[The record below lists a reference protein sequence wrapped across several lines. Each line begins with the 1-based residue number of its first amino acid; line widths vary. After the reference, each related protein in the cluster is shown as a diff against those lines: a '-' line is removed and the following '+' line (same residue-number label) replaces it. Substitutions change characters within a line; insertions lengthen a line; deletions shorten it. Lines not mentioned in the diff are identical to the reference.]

1 MLPNTFV
8 IFLPNTFYTAN
19 NTRMHS
25 TTLHKNEPVGH
36 LQQYEIEE
44 NILRISTNNADV
56 ILSVY
61 HESVIRVQIYKEGL
75 PHEDNPYSVIEK
87 PSDMPV
93 HFEEQDDKLILA
105 TAMIR
110 VEIAKSPVRITFLDK
125 DGHVINADDPAFG
138 SSWIGEEATTYK
150 VLQEG
155 ERFLGL
161 GEKTGGLD
169 RRGKAYT
176 NWNYDYFAYPTDGDP
191 LYMSVPFY
199 IGIHHGLCY
208 GIFFDNT
215 YKTQFNFGAS
225 NRRFSY
231 FQSQG
236 PGMDYYFIHHDDME
250 GIIEAYTLLTGRTP
264 LPPKWCLGYQQC
276 RYSYY
281 PDKEVLQVARTFREK
296 NLPAD
301 VIYLDI
307 HYMEDYKVFTFH
319 PERFPNPKQL
329 VDELESMGFHVVV
342 IVDPGVK
349 IEEGYD
355 CYNSGREKDVF
366 AKYPDGTYYEGAV
379 WPGWCHF
386 PDFTRAATREWWGAQ
401 YTIYT
406 EAGIEGFWNDM
417 NEPATWGNNIPDLVE
432 FDFEGQGATH
442 KKAHNVYG
450 MQMVRSTYEGTRKLL
465 NGKRPFILSRSGY
478 AGIQRYAAVWTGD
491 NVADDDHMLTGVRLI
506 NSLGLSGIPY
516 AGYDVGG
523 FAGDA
528 SRQLFARWIALGTF
542 SPFYRGHSMINSRD
556 AEPWTFGE
564 EVEEIS
570 RNFLNLR
577 YRLLPYLYSIFYEAS
592 QTGMPVQRS
601 LAIYHPHDH
610 RTFAPA
616 YENQYCF
623 GPNFLIAPVRGEQ
636 DMAKVFFPAG
646 GWYDFFRDR
655 YYDGDQEV
663 LVEVQSDEI
672 PCYVRAGAIVPM
684 QDVVQHTN
692 ETPAP
697 TLHLHVYKGNTA
709 TSFEYYDDDGA
720 TYGYEEGAFYKRQ
733 FSFHPNEQQL
743 LLDHPEG
750 NYSPFFH
757 QVKVYFHGFQH
768 LPPSIRV
775 NDEEVAVQYE
785 TIRFVA
791 PISNFDPWGNDSD
804 NSKEIRDIHT
814 ITFNDQPQLMAV
826 QW

>member
-1 MLPNTFV
+1 M
-8 IFLPNTFYTAN
+8 
-19 NTRMHS
+19 S
-25 TTLHKNEPVGH
+25 TVDFNDHHNESVGH
-36 LQQYEIEE
+36 LESYERTEHG
-44 NILRISTNNADV
+44 LRITAENAVLDV
-56 ILSVY
+56 NIY
-61 HESVIRVQIYKEGL
+61 QESVIRVRINKKGFEFD
-75 PHEDNPYSVIEK
+75 DNPYAVVGEPFDI
-87 PSDMPV
+87 PV
-93 HFEEQDDKLILA
+93 VFHEENDVLVLE

-110 VEIAKSPVRITFLDK
+110 AEITKAPVRITFKNK
-125 DGHVINADDPAFG
+125 DGQVLNADDPAFG
-138 SSWIGEEATTYK
+138 SSWIGSEATTYK

-161 GEKTGGLD
+161 GEKTGNLD
-169 RRGKAYT
+169 RRGKSFT

-199 IGIHHGLCY
+199 LGIHHGLAY

-236 PGMDYYFIHHDDME
+236 PDIDYYFIHHDDLE
-250 GIIEAYTLLTGRTP
+250 GIIEAYTFLTGRTP

-281 PDKEVLQVARTFREK
+281 PDTEVLQVARTFREK
-296 NLPAD
+296 NMPAD

-307 HYMEDYKVFTFH
+307 HYMDAYKVFTFH
-319 PERFPNPKQL
+319 PEHFSQPRKL
-329 VDELESMGFHVVV
+329 MDELEKLGFHVVV

-355 CYNSGREKDVF
+355 TYESGKAEDVF
-366 AKYPDGTYYEGAV
+366 AKYPDGSYYEGAV

-386 PDFTRAATREWWGAQ
+386 PDFTNPKTRDWWGEK
-401 YTIYT
+401 YKVLTD
-406 EAGIEGFWNDM
+406 AGIEGFWNDM

-432 FDFEGQGATH
+432 FNFDGQQATH
-442 KKAHNVYG
+442 RKAHNVYG
-450 MQMVRSTYEGTRKLL
+450 MQMVRSTYEGTKNLL
-465 NGKRPFILSRSGY
+465 EGKRPFILSRSGY

-506 NSLGLSGIPY
+506 NSLGLSGVPY

-528 SRQLFARWIALGTF
+528 SRELFARWIALGTF

-570 RNFLNLR
+570 RNFLRLR

-601 LAIYHPHDH
+601 LAIHYTHDH
-610 RTFAPA
+610 RTYNKV
-616 YENQYCF
+616 YENEYLF
-623 GPNFLIAPVRGEQ
+623 GPAFLIAPVRSHQ
-636 DMAKVFFPAG
+636 DMGKVFLPEG
-646 GWYDFFRDR
+646 EWYDFFRDIR
-655 YYDGDQEV
+655 YAGDQEM
-663 LVEVQSDEI
+663 LIEIKPDEI
-672 PCYVRAGAIVPM
+672 PCYVKAGSIIPM
-684 QDVVQHTN
+684 QTVVQHTK
-692 ETPAP
+692 EQPEP
-697 TLHLHVYKGNTA
+697 VLHLHVYHGHQS

-720 TYGYEEGAFYKRQ
+720 TYAYENGEYYKRMLYFNAEERQ
-733 FSFHPNEQQL
+733 I

-750 NYSPFFH
+750 NFQPFF
-757 QVKVYFHGFQH
+757 QRVRLYLHGFEEGDQ
-768 LPPSIRV
+768 LQV
-775 NDEEVAVQYE
+775 NGQPVQVHRE
-785 TIRFVA
+785 DVRFVE
-791 PISNFDPWGNDSD
+791 PISNFDPF
-804 NSKEIRDIHT
+804 E
-814 ITFNDQPQLMAV
+814 FNADLTKQIQHLPYIEFDDQPALTEIK
-826 QW
+826 W